1 MRNKKKRSNL
11 LKFIIAL
18 LMILIGSIFLMYSV
32 FYPLKNYDIVKRYSE
47 KYNLDPLLVMA
58 VIKTE
63 SNFDKNA
70 KSTKNAY
77 GLMQI
82 TDTTAEWAATKMDIE
97 FNSTSQLL
105 NEEYN
110 IRMGCWYLDNL
121 REEFGSLDLIIAA
134 YNGGRGNVEKWLNNE
149 EHSEDGSSLKSIPFP
164 ETDKYVKKVNTN
176 YKMYKLLYK

>member
-1 MRNKKKRSNL
+1 MRKKKKRSNL

-77 GLMQI
+77 G
-82 TDTTAEWAATKMDIE
+82 
-97 FNSTSQLL
+97 
-105 NEEYN
+105 
-110 IRMGCWYLDNL
+110 
-121 REEFGSLDLIIAA
+121 
-134 YNGGRGNVEKWLNNE
+134 
-149 EHSEDGSSLKSIPFP
+149 
-164 ETDKYVKKVNTN
+164 
-176 YKMYKLLYK
+176 